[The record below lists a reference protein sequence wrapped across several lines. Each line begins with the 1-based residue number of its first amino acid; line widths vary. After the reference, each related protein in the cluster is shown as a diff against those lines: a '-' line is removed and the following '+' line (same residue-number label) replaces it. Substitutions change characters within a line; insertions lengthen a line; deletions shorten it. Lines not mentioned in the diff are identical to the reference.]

1 MSRKVIGGIAILAAA
16 AIAMMALTQET
27 ETIDAAGNPAPHKL
41 LGWDEIVADARH
53 SWFWTQIADP
63 YSASMIDASLWMYQ
77 ITGDEFYID
86 YIKSGFGDAPLEGT
100 DRRLAVTFLARLA
113 VVDRSYVGQVSKT
126 ADAMMK
132 EEIDSGTNLFYA
144 SDGRKEMYVPYDGA
158 QGIEALL
165 LVYEATSD
173 EKYLTQAKKTIYAV
187 WDVRDR
193 DTNLVPGWF

>member
-1 MSRKVIGGIAILAAA
+1 M
-16 AIAMMALTQET
+16 
-27 ETIDAAGNPAPHKL
+27 
-41 LGWDEIVADARH
+41 
-53 SWFWTQIADP
+53 
-63 YSASMIDASLWMYQ
+63 
-77 ITGDEFYID
+77 
-86 YIKSGFGDAPLEGT
+86 
-100 DRRLAVTFLARLA
+100 TFLARLA

-173 EKYLTQAKKTIYAV
+173 EKYLTQAKKTIYAA
-187 WDVRDR
+187 WDVRNR